1 MYNNVKNVR
10 TLSYTT
16 LRLIW
21 QERKENNHK
30 DFWQKERKKPKL
42 KKNVGFST
50 RIKGK
55 LWNMN
60 QCLDKCLEY
69 EPVLKVNVWNM
80 NQY

>member
-1 MYNNVKNVR
+1 MKDTSYKIHAFHYKLKYIMYNNVKNVR

-42 KKNVGFST
+42 KKNVGLST

-55 LWNMN
+55 L
-60 QCLDKCLEY
+60 L
-69 EPVLKVNVWNM
+69 NM